1 MFGSLGVQLPLQ
13 KKYEPKAKNPNDMIS
28 VLPQSAARSS
38 SNEVIIEE
46 DFIGNAIPSDA
57 PLGDTVKLGTI
68 SKHFFFNELVKT
80 GSFSGS
86 DAAKMFEKVLNDE
99 DKKKEGLYKIDN
111 QEIKQEDKFWTQ
123 MVDNS
128 IPALEFPQAAPEV
141 RSETVTKQ
149 EAQPENLEETK
160 SEGSTARGSSWGSAC
175 GNSFLE
181 FFFGLMA

>member
-68 SKHFFFNELVKT
+68 IKT

-175 GNSFLE
+175 G
-181 FFFGLMA
+181 GLLYLMFKLLLIGMI